1 MPSLPPRHA
10 AAILLVGLLTLLDG
24 CGPGKDQF
32 APVCPRATLLWQAA
46 DLNRY
51 RDESAAGVKDIRDLI
66 LSGRVVAVPAKCEA
80 GKTAQELAADV
91 GVTVQL
97 TRGPAMQGRA
107 TDVQYFLAVTENGN
121 ILDKQVYHSPVVF
134 PANVDQVTLSSQVV
148 HMVFPV
154 SATKSGAAYTV
165 LTGFQLTPEELAYNR
180 SHGVGV
186 PR

>member
-10 AAILLVGLLTLLDG
+10 AAILLVGLLPLLDG
-24 CGPGKDQF
+24 CGPAKDEF

-51 RDESAAGVKDIRDLI
+51 RDESAAGVQDIRDLI
-66 LSGRVVAVPAKCEA
+66 LSARVVAVPAKCSA
-80 GKTAQELAADV
+80 GKSKSEIAADV

-107 TDVQYFLAVTENGN
+107 ADVEYFLAVTENGN

-134 PANVDQVTLSSQVV
+134 PPNLDQVTLTSQPV

-165 LTGFQLTPEELAYNR
+165 LAGFQLTPDELAYNR
-180 SHGVGV
+180 RHGV
-186 PR
+186 PAP